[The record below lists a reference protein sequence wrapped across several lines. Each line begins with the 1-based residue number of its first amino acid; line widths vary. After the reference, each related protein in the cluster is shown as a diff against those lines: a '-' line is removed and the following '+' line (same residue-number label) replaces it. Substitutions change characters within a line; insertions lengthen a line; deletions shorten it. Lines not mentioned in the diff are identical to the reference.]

1 MVKFNRV
8 GCYLI
13 RFGAW
18 HIQAHHNG
26 LCGTTLEVMFP
37 PWGKNM
43 QKLQAPGWL
52 SAIQYKSKLKK
63 GILNKLDHAKKV
75 FNLNIKICRIFLL
88 GNVRKHGTTS
98 RRSTTC
104 PVCDGAW
111 QIARGRS
118 DLVPYGLDVISKRAD
133 KHITST
139 LGRRG
144 GAKISFCFASTHVDI
159 ILLLPLER
167 LYLCFPVS
175 NNSSLRC

>member
-1 MVKFNRV
+1 MVCAAPRRKSCFHLGAKTCKNFKHQV
-8 GCYLI
+8 GCPQFSTS
-13 RFGAW
+13 RNW
-18 HIQAHHNG
+18 KRESSTNW
-26 LCGTTLEVMFP
+26 TTPRKCF
-37 PWGKNM
+37 
-43 QKLQAPGWL
+43 
-52 SAIQYKSKLKK
+52 
-63 GILNKLDHAKKV
+63 D
-75 FNLNIKICRIFLL
+75 LNIKICRIFLL

-144 GAKISFCFASTHVDI
+144 GAKISSCFANTHVDI